1 MTKYAVIQTGGKQ
14 YRVVEGDVIDVELL
28 EGDNKNVEFDVLF
41 FNDGTAVKMGEPV
54 IPGFKAAGEV
64 LDYVRGP
71 KVIAYKYKQRQRS
84 THKKVGHRQDYQR
97 VRILHLG
104 DGIISTPKV
113 ETKKSAPK
121 AESAPKTEAAP
132 KVAAK
137 KAAPKKAAPKKEA
150 TTASEKKP
158 AVKKPVA
165 KKKKAVEE

>member
-64 LDYVRGP
+64 LDHVRGP

-104 DGIISTPKV
+104 DGSISTPEI
-113 ETKKSAPK
+113 ETNKS
-121 AESAPKTEAAP
+121 EDAP

-137 KAAPKKAAPKKEA
+137 KAAPKKEKA
-150 TTASEKKP
+150 ASEKKP
-158 AVKKPVA
+158 AVKKSVA
-165 KKKKAVEE
+165 KKKAVEE